1 MPSSDASSH
10 DPAERSRVDVRDWLS
25 PLTATGIVALIAF
38 WSAVV
43 AWPLDW
49 KLSDSQYW
57 RPMIWLFAILAIGL
71 AVYGSTGPDTRRQSL
86 AYVTPISVVVA
97 VLLILVGSGSG
108 DLGLGLDQRFPIAV
122 GGTALGA
129 LLVGVT
135 RYSTIRAA
143 ASLAAVVLIIGVLTF
158 PGGRDAVGEENVA
171 TIVGW
176 MAVLIGANGVAEAV
190 VQATNPRTEGDL
202 DKG

>member
-1 MPSSDASSH
+1 MPITDVARTRPPDAQRL
-10 DPAERSRVDVRDWLS
+10 ELRDWLS
-25 PLTATGIVALIAF
+25 PLTATGIVAVIAF

-49 KLSDSQYW
+49 QLADSRFW
-57 RPMIWLFAILAIGL
+57 RPIMWVFAVAAIGL
-71 AVYGSTGPDTRRQSL
+71 AVYGNTGPDSRKQSM
-86 AYVTPISVVVA
+86 AYVAPISA
-97 VLLILVGSGSG
+97 VLAVVLVLVASGSG
-108 DLGLGLDQRFPIAV
+108 NLGLGFEQRFPIAV

-129 LLVGVT
+129 LLLGVT

-158 PGGRDAVGEENVA
+158 PGGRDAVGEDNVA

-190 VQATNPRTEGDL
+190 VQATNPNAAGDR